1 MSCELISAAE
11 IVPLAAVLPEGIYCE
26 REIRIGLSP
35 SSNGCWCLLGVYRV
49 VKRCRE
55 LTEMCGL

>member
-1 MSCELISAAE
+1 MSCESISAAE

-35 SSNGCWCLLGVYRV
+35 SSSSCQCLLGVYRV
-49 VKRCRE
+49 VERCRGV
-55 LTEMCGL
+55 TEVWCL